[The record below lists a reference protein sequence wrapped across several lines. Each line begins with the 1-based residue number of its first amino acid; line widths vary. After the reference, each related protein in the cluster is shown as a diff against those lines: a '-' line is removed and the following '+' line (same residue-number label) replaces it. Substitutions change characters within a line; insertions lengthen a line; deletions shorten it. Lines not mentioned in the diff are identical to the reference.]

1 MIETG
6 SADCVHLTVCPTEY
20 IESAVRSSQFGG
32 GEGMDRPME
41 RGIQKRQNS
50 GSVYTCL
57 VCYGTIQCMQMWVST
72 CQIVQYSCTHIF
84 VCVGVWV
91 GGWWGHGCA
100 YMCVK
105 KYTTIIK
112 LSNLEGH
119 ACAHNTQHTNFYYD
133 LLWCNNKNA
142 SYFMT
147 DLWVVLSLNLG

>member
-72 CQIVQYSCTHIF
+72 CRVVQFTHIF
-84 VCVGVWV
+84 ICAGVWEGRGCQVCACMICKCYTVCEHVSVCVFEKERDGELFPP
-91 GGWWGHGCA
+91 CE
-100 YMCVK
+100 CV
-105 KYTTIIK
+105 
-112 LSNLEGH
+112 
-119 ACAHNTQHTNFYYD
+119 C
-133 LLWCNNKNA
+133 
-142 SYFMT
+142 
-147 DLWVVLSLNLG
+147 